1 MQSAARPGGPG
12 CALPM
17 RPPVPA
23 RPPRFPALALASLVA
38 VGVSATPPARATPAD
53 LTDLPLESLLDTE
66 VVSAT
71 RFASQVTDA
80 ASAVSVLTAEEI
92 RIYGLRTLGE
102 VLDHM
107 RGIHISHSLDY
118 VFLGARGA
126 GGQSFATRV
135 LMLVDGNPP
144 PDNLY
149 DQLYLGRDGLI
160 DVAMIDRIEYAPGS
174 GSALYGNNALLG
186 VINVVTKR
194 GRDLGGVQVSGSLGD
209 WSQRTWRVSAGRREA
224 NGLEWLASVTGHADS
239 GLPSPQIGD
248 QFQHSIAH
256 SQTVLLKARWEGF
269 HAMVL
274 TAQRASA
281 SDYRHEPPPQS
292 WYTTYLDRNELLALG
307 HDSQP
312 ADHWRLSLKA
322 QAGRYAYRYHDD
334 DTLWGQLRDTND
346 GRWWALDSQ
355 AAFDGWKGHRLVL
368 GARLRGDPGQHF
380 HSTGYDGSTFHFDQA
395 RRAAGLSFE
404 DELTLGDAWSVTLG
418 ARADRRDG
426 TPWAWS
432 PRLALV
438 WQPAPQWSLK
448 ASHGRSTLFRSAAST
463 PSGQTSAA
471 SEGPS
476 DETVTATTSELVGEY
491 RAGHLRLLG
500 SLYRYRVDNRVGDAT
515 DSSSIEGEGAELEA
529 EWQWQGWRLRG
540 SQAWQNPTPGD
551 GLPALYAP
559 AHLTKVQASAPL
571 LGESLRL
578 SATVRHT
585 GAFENYAGRVPPR
598 TLLDLTLVSQQAV
611 AGLDLRLGWRN
622 VLQKREVA
630 VDEYYYEAPRGYATR
645 SAWIELTG
653 TFR

>member
-1 MQSAARPGGPG
+1 MPRRPDIPRPLRPAALATAA
-12 CALPM
+12 C
-17 RPPVPA
+17 
-23 RPPRFPALALASLVA
+23 LALAPGA
-38 VGVSATPPARATPAD
+38 FAGPAD
-53 LTDLPLESLLDTE
+53 LTELPLESLLDTE

-80 ASAVSVLTAEEI
+80 ASAVSVLTAEDI

-107 RGIHISHSLDY
+107 RGIHVSHSLDY
-118 VFLGARGA
+118 VFLGARGT
-126 GGQSFATRV
+126 GGQNFATRV

-174 GSALYGNNALLG
+174 GSAMYGNNALLG

-194 GRDLGGVQVSGSLGD
+194 GRDVAGVQVSGALGD
-209 WSQRTWRVSAGRREA
+209 WSQRTWRVSAGGREST
-224 NGLEWLASVTGHADS
+224 GLEWLASVTGHADS

-248 QFQHSIAH
+248 QFHRSIAH

-269 HAMVL
+269 HALLL

-281 SDYRHEPPPQS
+281 SDYRDQPPPQA

-322 QAGRYAYRYHDD
+322 QAGRYSYRYHDD
-334 DTLWGQLRDTND
+334 DTWWGHLRQRDD

-368 GARLRGDPGQHF
+368 GARVRQDPQQHF
-380 HSTGYDGSTFHFDQA
+380 HTTDYGGEEFHFDQA
-395 RRAAGLSFE
+395 RRSAGLSLE
-404 DELTLGDAWSVTLG
+404 DELALGDEWSVTG
-418 ARADRRDG
+418 GVRADRRDG
-426 TPWAWS
+426 MPWAWS
-432 PRLALV
+432 PRLAVV
-438 WQPAPQWSLK
+438 WQPSASWSVK
-448 ASHGRSTLFRSAAST
+448 ASHGRSTLFRSAASS
-463 PSGQTSAA
+463 PAPAQSDDSSGP
-471 SEGPS
+471 GPR

-500 SLYRYRVDNRVGDAT
+500 SLYRYRVDNRVGDAIDSEST
-515 DSSSIEGEGAELEA
+515 DGKGAELEA

-540 SQAWQNPTPGD
+540 SQAWQDPSASAGEP
-551 GLPALYAP
+551 LVYAP
-559 AHLTKVQASAPL
+559 RHLTKLQASAPL
-571 LGESLRL
+571 VGEALRL

-585 GAFENYAGRVPPR
+585 GAYENTMGRVPPR
-598 TLLDLTLVSQQAV
+598 TLLDLTLISQKAV
-611 AGLDLRLGWRN
+611 DGLDLRIGWRN

-630 VDEYYYEAPRGYATR
+630 LDEYYNEPPRGYATR